1 MSNFYETFLKPHQS
15 KIVTVIILGIFAYA
29 SYYAYMKWGKP
40 KDTKDTKLHT
50 EIHQAVGDK
59 DVIIYMFHVD
69 WCTHCKKAK
78 PHWDSFKNQYNGRV
92 INSSKIT
99 CVDINCTDT
108 DNPEV
113 TQAINKFSIT
123 AYPTVKMMKDDQFYE
138 FDAKID
144 EKNLAEFVNQVVV

>member
-1 MSNFYETFLKPHQS
+1 MSNFYETFLKPHQT
-15 KIVTVIILGIFAYA
+15 KFAIVIILGIFAWA
-29 SYYAYMKWGKP
+29 AYYAYMRWGKP
-40 KDTKDTKLHT
+40 KDTKLHT

-59 DVIIYMFHVD
+59 DVTIYLFHVD

-92 INSSKIT
+92 INGSKIT

-108 DNPEV
+108 DSPEI

-123 AYPTVKMMKDDQFYE
+123 AYPTVKMMKDNQFYE